1 MKKVDNSIPFYAK
14 LTGDRK
20 DILINIEK
28 YNAYVKTI
36 VGNEPVPPF
45 SLDLSKDMV
54 AEEKARNPKLAEMIK
69 RLSSLK
75 YGIANE
81 IVEAE
86 VGQRARL

>member
-1 MKKVDNSIPFYAK
+1 MGRFALPS
-14 LTGDRK
+14 
-20 DILINIEK
+20 
-28 YNAYVKTI
+28 
-36 VGNEPVPPF
+36 VPPF